1 MGKHLTEKERY
12 LIEFMYNK
20 EKRTQREIAKILNKH
35 YNTIYN
41 EIKRGT
47 VRLLDRNLKE
57 YDIYCADVGQ
67 RKYIEANAR
76 KGSNNKVACDSEYL
90 LFIRDKVKQHYSF
103 YSANELAKQEGFN
116 TRVCLTTL
124 YNYFNKHFIKLK
136 KSDMPYN
143 KIKKVKQEKETKRV
157 YQYGKRSID
166 ERGNL
171 QQRDIYGHWEM
182 DTVQGQ
188 KKKKGCILVLSE
200 RKTRQELLFKL
211 DNKQCASVCNTLQ
224 DNWDKL
230 KHHIKTITCDN
241 GVEFSTNCE
250 FSNNEL
256 IEFVRTNLYYC
267 HPYRSGERGTNEN
280 QNKLIRRFYPKGFD
294 LSEVTQEELNKIQDF
309 INNMPRKI
317 FNGLS
322 SNQFLEQNEME
333 YLQT

>member
-211 DNKQCASVCNTLQ
+211 DNKQCASVWNTLQ

-250 FSNNEL
+250 LSNNEL

-280 QNKLIRRFYPKGFD
+280 QNKLIRRFYPKGTD
-294 LSEVTQEELNKIQDF
+294 LAKVTQEDLNKIQDF
-309 INNMPRKI
+309 MNNMPRKI

>member
-47 VRLLDRNLKE
+47 IKQIDTHLKE
-57 YDIYCADVGQ
+57 YYIYCADVGQ

-76 KGSNNKVACDSEYL
+76 KGANNKVACDSEYL

-136 KSDMPYN
+136 KLDMPYN
-143 KIKKVKQEKETKRV
+143 KIKKVKQ
-157 YQYGKRSID
+157 G
-166 ERGNL
+166 
-171 QQRDIYGHWEM
+171 DIYGHWEM

-211 DNKQCASVCNTLQ
+211 DNKQCASVWNTLQ

-250 FSNNEL
+250 LSNNEL

-280 QNKLIRRFYPKGFD
+280 QNKLIRRFYPKGVD
-294 LSEVTQEELNKIQDF
+294 LSNVTQEELNKIQDF
-309 INNMPRKI
+309 MNNMPRKI

>member
-76 KGSNNKVACDSEYL
+76 KGANNKVACDSEYI

-136 KSDMPYN
+136 KLDMPYN
-143 KIKKVKQEKETKRV
+143 KIKKVKQKKETKRV

-211 DNKQCASVCNTLQ
+211 DNKQCASVWNTLQ

-250 FSNNEL
+250 LSNNEL

-280 QNKLIRRFYPKGFD
+280 QNKLIRRFYPKGVD

-309 INNMPRKI
+309 MNNMPRKI

-322 SNQFLEQNEME
+322 SNQFLGQNEME

>member
-211 DNKQCASVCNTLQ
+211 DNKQCASVWNTLQ

-241 GVEFSTNCE
+241 GVEFSTNSE